1 MKFSNVL
8 FFATAALAA
17 PTIQA
22 LDKRQTTVLG
32 TVQSIANTITNSTS
46 GNVANIKT
54 IIVSIQN
61 NVAADVL
68 VQLQLQLE
76 ANLQAIVTVL
86 SAAAVNI
93 TDATNAA
100 AIEIGGDVDNLTTA
114 QILQIKAAIES
125 AVAAVNNVTAT
136 VTASVSVLTP
146 GGKKLIADELKA
158 IRDAVNGILTPL
170 AQFLQASSP
179 VRRAFWRLSAWPFS
193 AFPPRTIRLTQ
204 HEEKGMGRWRFS
216 LDRQDWISFIK

>member
-170 AQFLQASSP
+170 AQFLQGLRFNATVSAVVTGLGGILTSLLTSTASIL
-179 VRRAFWRLSAWPFS
+179 A
-193 AFPPRTIRLTQ
+193 
-204 HEEKGMGRWRFS
+204 S
-216 LDRQDWISFIK
+216 LGLAILGIST

>member
-1 MKFSNVL
+1 M
-8 FFATAALAA
+8 
-17 PTIQA
+17 
-22 LDKRQTTVLG
+22 
-32 TVQSIANTITNSTS
+32 
-46 GNVANIKT
+46 
-54 IIVSIQN
+54 SIQN

-170 AQFLQASSP
+170 AQFLQGLRFNATVSAVVTGLGGILTSLLTSTASIL
-179 VRRAFWRLSAWPFS
+179 A
-193 AFPPRTIRLTQ
+193 
-204 HEEKGMGRWRFS
+204 S
-216 LDRQDWISFIK
+216 LGLAILGIST